1 MSDEGKKS
9 KRMAFWSPDV
19 NGEERRENRK
29 IANVEFHSLQSA
41 EVCHQY
47 ASFIANDEITS
58 T

>member
-1 MSDEGKKS
+1 MSDGKKKS
-9 KRMAFWSPDV
+9 KRMALWSLDINV
-19 NGEERRENRK
+19 KERTESRK

-47 ASFIANDEITS
+47 AGFIANDEITS